1 MTALIF
7 DTLAFSKKLK
17 LSGFTDQ
24 QAEGQAEATAK
35 LFETRI
41 ATKQDIKALTH
52 DIKSLKI
59 ATKQD
64 MKILKKEMLISIG
77 GMIGGAVVVMP
88 AIFKLISLI

>member
-24 QAEGQAEATAK
+24 QAEGQAEATAE

-41 ATKQDIKALTH
+41 AI
-52 DIKSLKI
+52 
-59 ATKQD
+59 KQD
-64 MKILKKEMLISIG
+64 MKILKKEMLISWR
-77 GMIGGAVVVMP
+77 
-88 AIFKLISLI
+88 